1 MRSNDVICM
10 RRQSGEACVSGFV
23 KVRAADRKSTHRSPS
38 AIHHHLHTINEYVC
52 LHYLR
57 TFPSSRRWRAILT
70 RMASI
75 QVTGIAEATTEQH
88 LTDFF
93 TYVVSHLHNQIHLSL
108 RALLRQVLR
117 QDHLR
122 SVRPLGA
129 YSHPQ
134 LREAFRRQD
143 RAHAQRRHPRRCTPH
158 HHQRHRA
165 PGQGRQCPR
174 RSHRPDRQA
183 PRRQ

>member
-1 MRSNDVICM
+1 MRVMSLYATSEWRDSIGLKCGQ
-10 RRQSGEACVSGFV
+10 RTE
-23 KVRAADRKSTHRSPS
+23 RALIDPPLPSTTTSTHHPRTCLSTPS
-38 AIHHHLHTINEYVC
+38 TYVP
-52 LHYLR
+52 LI
-57 TFPSSRRWRAILT
+57 AQAT
-70 RMASI
+70 RDTHQDCARI

-108 RALLRQVLR
+108 RALLPQVLR

-122 SVRPLGA
+122 PVRPLGA

-143 RAHAQRRHPRRCTPH
+143 RPHAQWWHPRRRTPH